1 MMTDE
6 RLAEI
11 RKYCDKG
18 ELLFPSSV
26 KELLTEI
33 DRLRAE
39 NSELRSGNVPV
50 GNNILPPEELTQ
62 IFYEV
67 RAERD
72 KLREKLRWLIG
83 VAEEWVPFEK
93 HYGPWAEAKALVE
106 GK

>member
-11 RKYCDKG
+11 KIMIAGHNYDLVEECLD
-18 ELLFPSSV
+18 
-26 KELLTEI
+26 EI

-39 NSELRSGNVPV
+39 LDATQHT
-50 GNNILPPEELTQ
+50 LDDEESAHQETL
-62 IFYEV
+62 
-67 RAERD
+67 AERD